1 EPRHRRPRGLRPAR
15 GRAPP
20 DSCWRCL
27 MATQA
32 KAVARTVPKLKGKV
46 LILEARFHEHITDM
60 LVKGAIGVLEQ
71 SGIKY
76 DRLAVPGSF
85 EIPGAIKF
93 AMNMYDGFVALGCVI
108 RGETSHFEY
117 VCAESA
123 RGLMSLSMD
132 HNIAIGYGVLTCD
145 NEAQA
150 IQRADPKQL
159 DKGGDAALACLRV
172 TVMRRASL
180 GAGRS

>member
-1 EPRHRRPRGLRPAR
+1 
-15 GRAPP
+15 
-20 DSCWRCL
+20 
-27 MATQA
+27 MATQT
-32 KAVARTVPKLKGKV
+32 KPSAREVPKLKGKV

-60 LVKGAIGVLEQ
+60 LVKGAIAILEK

-76 DRLAVPGSF
+76 ERLTVPGSF

-123 RGLMSLSMD
+123 RGLMALTME
-132 HNIAIGYGVLTCD
+132 HNMAIGFGVLTCD
-145 NEAQA
+145 NEQQA
-150 IQRADPKQL
+150 IERADPKQL
-159 DKGGDAALACLRV
+159 DKGGDAALACLR
-172 TVMRRASL
+172 MIELKCRFL
-180 GAGRS
+180 GGRSV

>member
-1 EPRHRRPRGLRPAR
+1 
-15 GRAPP
+15 
-20 DSCWRCL
+20 

-32 KAVARTVPKLKGKV
+32 RSVARTVPKLRGKV

-60 LVKGAIGVLEQ
+60 LVKGAIAVLQE

-76 DRLAVPGSF
+76 DRLPVPGSF

-108 RGETSHFEY
+108 RGETSHYEY

-145 NEAQA
+145 TEAQA
-150 IQRADPKQL
+150 LERADPKRL
-159 DKGGDAALACLRV
+159 DKGGDAALACLR
-172 TVMRRASL
+172 MIELKCRFL
-180 GAGRS
+180 GGHHV